1 MLKQLQMNRKWQIAL
16 FIAAITTLA
25 MVFLYAAN
33 PAVEETNAERMEES
47 DKQTKKLDVPGQG
60 FWNMLPSAF
69 SLSTGF

>member
-1 MLKQLQMNRKWQIAL
+1 MNRKWQIAL

-33 PAVEETNAERMEES
+33 PAVAETNAERMDEGN
-47 DKQTKKLDVPGQG
+47 KQSKKMDIPGRG
-60 FWNMLPSAF
+60 FWDMLPSGF